1 MFIIDTD
8 TAGDD
13 NTALLMA
20 LRLGLDIKAITINC
34 GNIDFDQQVDNALYT
49 VEFSGVDAPVYAG
62 MRETM
67 GKSYRHVEEVHGK
80 DGMGNSF
87 FPKAKKRPERRHAVE
102 TILDLINDNPGQ
114 VSIVELAPMT
124 NLAMAVKLD
133 RGITKKVKQ
142 LYFMGGSLGLN
153 GNITPVAEFNFWV
166 DPDAA
171 KIVLESGIPMTMVDW
186 DVTLKSA
193 TLDQAR
199 LLEIERLGT
208 EWSRF
213 FLGINR
219 TVRKYMMDTEGR
231 DAVTCPDTL
240 TVAVALGLEVKK
252 EMLHVDVD
260 SSDGL
265 CRGASVV
272 DRKKEPNVNAVVEAS
287 LDSFY
292 SMLLRALKS

>member
-34 GNIDFDQQVDNALYT
+34 GNIDFDQQVENALYT
-49 VEFSGVDAPVYAG
+49 VEFSGVDVPVYAG
-62 MRETM
+62 MEETM

-87 FPKAKKRPERRHAVE
+87 FPRAMKRAEKRHAVE
-102 TILDLINDNPGQ
+102 AILDLINDNPGQ

-124 NLAMAVKLD
+124 NLAMAIKLD
-133 RGITKKVKQ
+133 RGIAKKVKQ
-142 LYFMGGSLGLN
+142 LYFMGGSLGLH

-171 KIVLESGIPMTMVDW
+171 KIVLESGMPMTMVDW
-186 DVTLKSA
+186 DITLKSA
-193 TLDQAR
+193 TLDSR
-199 LLEIERLGT
+199 KLSTIEGVDT
-208 EWSRF
+208 EWARF
-213 FLGINR
+213 FLSVNR
-219 TVRKYMMDTEGR
+219 VVREYMKKTEGR
-231 DAVTCPDTL
+231 DAVTCPDSL
-240 TVAVALGLEVKK
+240 TVALALGLEAEKRRV
-252 EMLHVDVD
+252 HVDVED
-260 SSDGL
+260 SDGA

-272 DRKKEPNVNAVVEAS
+272 DPGREPNVNAVAS
-287 LDSFY
+287 VSGDAFFG
-292 SMLLRALKS
+292 MLLKALS